1 MVYASLIKR
10 SIQMNELLFS
20 ADEII
25 VSKTDTRGKITYG
38 NELFLKLAGYGEKEI
53 LGAPHNIVRHPDM
66 PKIIFKLL
74 WDTLKQKKEI
84 YAYVV
89 NTART
94 GEFYWVFANVTPS
107 FDSRGE
113 VVGYYSVRRKPS
125 QQALNIVK
133 PLYKQLLSA
142 EKSGGMEAAQKIV
155 NELLEKHEGRYDK
168 FILSF

>member
-1 MVYASLIKR
+1 
-10 SIQMNELLFS
+10 MNELLFS